1 MFPGMWLKGF
11 WPEVWCARK
20 DLNLHTLRYQILSLA
35 RLPIPPRAQPRI
47 LLIYF
52 PRTSS
57 AVLLAN
63 PSVQIEVMVRSFHP
77 IVSSRGER
85 HGRSRS
91 FSTFILQDAPTS
103 CLTN

>member
-1 MFPGMWLKGF
+1 MFPGTWSRGF

-57 AVLLAN
+57 AVLLVN
-63 PSVQIEVMVRSFHP
+63 PIVQTGVMVKPPHPMGNGPGGRRSGLRRFVGWFCHA
-77 IVSSRGER
+77 V
-85 HGRSRS
+85 H
-91 FSTFILQDAPTS
+91 
-103 CLTN
+103 